1 MIMWY
6 DVLVLGVLGFF
17 AVRGAMRGFIFQIA
31 SLAGIVLCFFF
42 ADAVANVAGPYVHL
56 EPPLNHWV
64 LMVASYLGFTFLCFL
79 IARML
84 NDAIEKCKLKEF
96 DRHLGV
102 AFGLV
107 KGGLLVLIATFFI
120 VTVSESARA
129 SLKKSYTGRY
139 CAIIMDRL
147 EPILPNRMHMALEN
161 YIHLLDSPD
170 LPLIHS
176 HDPFDGSTTP
186 GTGSD
191 FSLGQPST
199 IPGSSF
205 PASTLPG
212 PPASGTSTPGI
223 GSSLWSQLQQLF
235 DSQTQQVVNNAL
247 QNADPQSRS
256 QLEQK
261 LHSVINAIPP
271 QERANLQQQI
281 VQAGAGQLQQYL
293 DWRLN
298 QLATPVMTNPGSTSP
313 AAPAVG
319 QPAGNGPQQQLV
331 IIREIARIYS
341 PQTTIQQNIEQ
352 DILRR
357 ISGTPDALSMAVLL
371 DWKADLLGTK
381 PDPDPQTNQNAMV
394 EDRVLRQMQL
404 QGIRMDQLSSDA
416 QQRLRA
422 SQAQSS
428 RTSSSL

>member
-6 DVLVLGVLGFF
+6 DVLALGVLGFF
-17 AVRGAMRGFIFQIA
+17 ALRGAMRGFIFQIA
-31 SLAGIVLCFFF
+31 SLAGIILCFVF

-56 EPPLNHWV
+56 DPPLNHWV

-79 IARML
+79 VARVL

-102 AFGLV
+102 AFGLL
-107 KGGLLVLIATFFI
+107 KGVLLIMIATFFI

-147 EPILPNRMHMALEN
+147 EPILPNKMHVALEN

-176 HDPFDGSTTP
+176 HDPFENQNNTGNGSSLGQSTTLP
-186 GTGSD
+186 GTPVSPIPATGTGS
-191 FSLGQPST
+191 
-199 IPGSSF
+199 
-205 PASTLPG
+205 
-212 PPASGTSTPGI
+212 
-223 GSSLWSQLQQLF
+223 SSLWGQLQQLF
-235 DSQTQQVVNNAL
+235 DNQSQQVVNNAL
-247 QNADPQSRS
+247 QNLDPQSRT

-261 LHSVINAIPP
+261 LNSVLNSIPP

-293 DWRLN
+293 DWKLS
-298 QLATPVMTNPGSTSP
+298 QLGTPVNPGTSTTTP
-313 AAPAVG
+313 VVTHPG
-319 QPAGNGPQQQLV
+319 KTLLTPQQQLAL
-331 IIREIARIYS
+331 IREIALIYS
-341 PQTTIQQNIEQ
+341 PQQVNVQQNIEQ

-357 ISGTPDALSMAVLL
+357 LSGVPDSVSQGVLE
-371 DWKADLLGTK
+371 DWKADLKGTR
-381 PDPDPQTNQNAMV
+381 PDPIPQTNQNAMV
-394 EDRVLRQMQL
+394 EDRILYQL
-404 QGIRMDQLSSDA
+404 QIQGIRIEQLSAEA

-422 SQAQSS
+422 SQAQSG
-428 RTSSSL
+428 RPSSSL